1 MEEVRR
7 QKGTRMTALKWLF
20 LCSGTALAG
29 LLSVK
34 GSLIWVIVGI
44 PVAVLALF
52 ILIFRLHFLER
63 AFSSFV
69 RWRAALSL
77 ILATYAANAYA
88 GIFYTHLQS
97 LTAEVASPLLTD
109 VIGRFGAAFTVFAG
123 VASVLALF
131 VYLYW
136 FLGWFLERMRD
147 IFCFTDAVER
157 WYLPAA
163 LLVFA
168 LVITLVYANTDVFYS
183 ANAASDN
190 VWDKVD
196 IVYSSDSSALN
207 EQNVFYNIGASENDI
222 RQPLFGAFAAPF
234 ALGASLVARL
244 LLIPEAYS
252 TLLQIVQSVL
262 LALSLMLVV
271 RMIGVSGPAKAL
283 TLVCF
288 SLLYP
293 TMLYLL
299 NMEQYIFA
307 VFWLILL
314 LWMIVR
320 GDVRGRDTAW
330 IAATG
335 SMLTSGVFLLLVPA
349 KGSLRSR
356 LKDGALALGGFVL
369 AGAVLGRTAM
379 VLSSAASIRFL
390 MQFTGEKLPFVAR
403 LMQYVQFAASCLIA
417 PAAQIEQYANGV
429 AVYHQTHV
437 SAWSIP
443 GMICL
448 AAAIAGFVVNR
459 KRFFAQIC
467 AGWVA
472 FSFLLLCALG
482 WGTSEHALV
491 LYTHYFSWAFVSLIV
506 MLLTRMPD
514 RMRALQ
520 LGVLSVG
527 ALALAVVNL
536 GGIAQIVRFGLAYYP
551 LR

>member
-1 MEEVRR
+1 MEAEQR
-7 QKGTRMTALKWLF
+7 QGGKRMTALRWLF

-44 PVAVLALF
+44 PVAVAALS

-77 ILATYAANAYA
+77 ILAAYAANAYA
-88 GIFYTHLQS
+88 GIFLKHLHS
-97 LTAEVASPLLTD
+97 LTAEVASPLLAGL
-109 VIGRFGAAFTVFAG
+109 IARFGMAFTAFAG

-136 FLGWFLERMRD
+136 FLGWFSERMRD
-147 IFCFTDAVER
+147 IFCATDAVER
-157 WYLPAA
+157 WYFPAA
-163 LLVFA
+163 ILVFA
-168 LVITLVYANTDVFYS
+168 LVITLVYANTNVFYG

-196 IVYSSDSSALN
+196 IVYSSDSSILN

-234 ALGASLVARL
+234 ALGASLLARL
-244 LLIPEAYS
+244 LLVPQAYS
-252 TLLQIVQSVL
+252 TILQIVQSVL

-271 RMIGVSGPAKAL
+271 RMIGVSGSAKAL

-314 LWMIVR
+314 LWMIQK
-320 GDVRGRDTAW
+320 GDMRGRNTAW

-335 SMLTSGVFLLLVPA
+335 SMLTSGALLLLVPA
-349 KGSLRSR
+349 KGSLQSR

-379 VLSSAASIRFL
+379 VLSSAESIRFL
-390 MQFTGEKLPFVAR
+390 VQFTGEKLPFLAR

-417 PAAQIEQYANGV
+417 PAAQIEQYTSGV
-429 AVYHQTHV
+429 AVFHQTHV
-437 SAWSIP
+437 SAWSIT
-443 GMICL
+443 GMLCL
-448 AAAIAGFVVNR
+448 AFAIAGFVVNR
-459 KRFFAQIC
+459 RRFFAQIC

-472 FSFLLLCALG
+472 FSFLLLCVLG

-506 MLLTRMPD
+506 MLLARLPE
-514 RMRALQ
+514 RLRWLQ
-520 LGVLSVG
+520 LGVLSAG
-527 ALALAVVNL
+527 ALGLAVVNL
-536 GGIAQIVRFGLAYYP
+536 DGIAQIVRFGLTYYP

>member
-1 MEEVRR
+1 MEGVQR
-7 QKGTRMTALKWLF
+7 QKGARMTALKWLF

-34 GSLIWVIVGI
+34 GSLGWVIAGI
-44 PVAVLALF
+44 PVAVVALV

-63 AFSSFV
+63 TFSSFV

-77 ILATYAANAYA
+77 ILAAYAANTYA
-88 GIFYTHLQS
+88 EIFYTHLHS
-97 LTAEVASPLLTD
+97 LMAKFANPLLTGL
-109 VIGRFGAAFTVFAG
+109 ISRFGAAFTAFAG
-123 VASVLALF
+123 VVSVLALF

-136 FLGWFLERMRD
+136 FLGWFTERMRD
-147 IFCFTDAVER
+147 VFCATDAVER

-190 VWDKVD
+190 IWDKVD
-196 IVYSSDSSALN
+196 IVYSSDSSVLT
-207 EQNVFYNIGASENDI
+207 EHNVFYNIGASENDI

-244 LLIPEAYS
+244 LLVPQAY
-252 TLLQIVQSVL
+252 TTILQIVQSAL

-283 TLVCF
+283 TFVCF

-307 VFWLILL
+307 SFWLILL

-335 SMLTSGVFLLLVPA
+335 SMLTSGVFVLLVPA
-349 KGSLRSR
+349 ARRLQNR
-356 LKDGALALGGFVL
+356 LKDGAIALGGFVL
-369 AGAVLGRTAM
+369 TGAVLGRTAM
-379 VLSSAASIRFL
+379 VLSSTERIRFL
-390 MQFTGEKLPFVAR
+390 VQFTGDKLPFLAR

-429 AVYHQTHV
+429 AVYHQTQV

-448 AAAIAGFVVNR
+448 ASAIAGFVVNR

-467 AGWVA
+467 AGWIA
-472 FSFLLLCALG
+472 FSFVLLCVLG

-491 LYTHYFSWAFVSLIV
+491 LYTHYFSWAVVSLIV
-506 MLLTRMPD
+506 MLIARLPERL
-514 RMRALQ
+514 RALQ
-520 LGVLSVG
+520 LGVLLGG
-527 ALALAVVNL
+527 ALALAAVNL
-536 GGIAQIVRFGLAYYP
+536 GGIAQIVRFGLTYYP